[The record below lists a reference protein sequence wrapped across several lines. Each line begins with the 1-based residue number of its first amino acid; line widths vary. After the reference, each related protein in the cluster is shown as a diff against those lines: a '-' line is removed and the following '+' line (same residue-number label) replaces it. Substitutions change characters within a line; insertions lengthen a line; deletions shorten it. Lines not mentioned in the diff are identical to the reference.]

1 MDPRNFKLHSA
12 KELTPH
18 GLCPGKRKLA
28 PQDAQA
34 PGALWG
40 AQAEGNLPAGPADFL
55 TLALRF
61 QQLIVLYESTVKSV
75 LTQLEIF
82 QEDFR
87 VKGAHVPI
95 QSCSSRIKEPLSIVR
110 KLRKQGVELSLEN
123 IQNSLNDIAGVRVIC
138 PYLEDLYAVRDLLVS
153 WRDFTLVEEKDYV
166 RSPKPSG
173 YRSLHLIADVTVHLS
188 SGVQKARCEIQ
199 LRTIAMDSWA
209 TLEHQL
215 RYKSKGMVSAEVAND
230 LVKCSEMLFASD
242 LKMQQIAE
250 TGLKIYFT
258 GCVFAGLNIVHS
270 VFFTS
275 TERPL
280 PAHVISLLRGFILI
294 IPLAFL
300 LSSLAELYGVWAAFP
315 VTELLVCAVG
325 GVLLSRYR

>member
-1 MDPRNFKLHSA
+1 MNPRNFKLHSA

-28 PQDAQA
+28 PQGAQV

-209 TLEHQL
+209 SLEHQL
-215 RYKSKGMVSAEVAND
+215 RYKSKGTVSAEVAND

-250 TGLKIYFT
+250 TLG
-258 GCVFAGLNIVHS
+258 VFEQISRGPESIK
-270 VFFTS
+270 FF
-275 TERPL
+275 R
-280 PAHVISLLRGFILI
+280 
-294 IPLAFL
+294 
-300 LSSLAELYGVWAAFP
+300 
-315 VTELLVCAVG
+315 
-325 GVLLSRYR
+325 